1 MYYFYSICT
10 ENPAQDE
17 ATIMMEFGDE
27 VHVVKD
33 MFHLLQILTDT
44 VKKSK
49 ALTIDWWVYFA
60 TFMEEDIVL
69 NKVWWVQKL
78 GKSESWWAKV
88 SQLGVWLMNNTA
100 IRRVLRPAPETH
112 DLLKEFMF
120 LLLDFFKPK
129 SGGCSLPVWVIY
141 LPRSLPPVCLLCGLP
156 PRWKS
161 PSLQQRQHLVPQT
174 STWQ

>member
-1 MYYFYSICT
+1 M
-10 ENPAQDE
+10 
-17 ATIMMEFGDE
+17 
-27 VHVVKD
+27 
-33 MFHLLQILTDT
+33 
-44 VKKSK
+44 
-49 ALTIDWWVYFA
+49 TIDWWVYFA
-60 TFMEEDIVL
+60 TFMEEEIVL

-78 GKSESWWAKV
+78 GKSESWWVKV
-88 SQLGVWLMNNTA
+88 SQLGEWLMNNTA
-100 IRRVLRPAPETH
+100 IRRVLRPAPEIH

-161 PSLQQRQHLVPQT
+161 PSLQQRQHLVPGWL
-174 STWQ
+174 SSPLPNIRERVVCWGWRSFLVVGSKGMM